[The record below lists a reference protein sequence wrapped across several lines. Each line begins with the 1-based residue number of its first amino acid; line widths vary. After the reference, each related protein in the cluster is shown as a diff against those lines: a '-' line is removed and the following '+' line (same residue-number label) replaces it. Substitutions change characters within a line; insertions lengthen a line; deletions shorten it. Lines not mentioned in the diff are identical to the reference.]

1 MDVVLDLWLSA
12 IYKDEQV
19 LGSDV
24 GPVVYFRNGT
34 GSPLVS
40 YTDLAR
46 RWGVSRS
53 TVGRLLKKLADSG
66 YLDLMSF
73 PGRTGSVIYLKNYL
87 STMFQISDVLV
98 DKESFERKSEGLCYL
113 WAVQLAVKMIKYP
126 QSGYF

>member
-34 GSPLVS
+34 GNPLVS